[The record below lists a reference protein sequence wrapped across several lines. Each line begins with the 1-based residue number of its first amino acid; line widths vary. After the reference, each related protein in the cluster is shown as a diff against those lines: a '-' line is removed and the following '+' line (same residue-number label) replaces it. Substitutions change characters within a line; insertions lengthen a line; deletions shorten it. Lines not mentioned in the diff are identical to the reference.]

1 MPILT
6 NGDCVQPEQLL
17 KLQRKVD
24 NRSMGEKKLSI
35 VQITDV
41 GLNDE
46 QDDLLTMFDDL
57 NVSIP
62 HFFKKSGITPP
73 PGLFR

>member
-1 MPILT
+1 
-6 NGDCVQPEQLL
+6 
-17 KLQRKVD
+17 
-24 NRSMGEKKLSI
+24 MGEKKLSI

-46 QDDLLTMFDDL
+46 QDDLLNMFDDL

-62 HFFKKSGITPP
+62 DFFKKSGITPP

>member
-17 KLQRKVD
+17 KLQKKVD
-24 NRSMGEKKLSI
+24 NRFMGEKKLSMD
-35 VQITDV
+35 QTTNV

-46 QDDLLTMFDDL
+46 QDDLLNMFDDP

-62 HFFKKSGITPP
+62 DFFKKSAITPP
-73 PGLFR
+73 LGLFR

>member
-17 KLQRKVD
+17 KLQKKVD
-24 NRSMGEKKLSI
+24 NRFMGEKKLSMD
-35 VQITDV
+35 QTTDV

-46 QDDLLTMFDDL
+46 QDDLLNMFDDL
-57 NVSIP
+57 NVSLP
-62 HFFKKSGITPP
+62 DFFKKSGITPP